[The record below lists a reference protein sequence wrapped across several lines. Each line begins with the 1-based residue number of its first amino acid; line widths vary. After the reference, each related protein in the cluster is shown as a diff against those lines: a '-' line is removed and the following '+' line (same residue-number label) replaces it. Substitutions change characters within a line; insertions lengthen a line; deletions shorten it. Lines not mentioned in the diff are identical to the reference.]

1 MEQDLSLWPKVR
13 NILVIDDDPA
23 MSGLLK
29 MMLSKLGYSCT
40 IAENG
45 AEGLELA
52 QSLRPDAILLDLVMP
67 EMNGYAFL
75 RRWQLLSMSATPV
88 VVLSSRSRTDEIQKA
103 MALGASGY
111 VIKPVD
117 VRKLAQ
123 RLEMVIPGDGKA
135 GIGSISFGDGRSVF
149 RR

>member
-23 MSGLLK
+23 MTGLLK
-29 MMLSKLGYSCT
+29 MMLSKLGYNCT
-40 IAENG
+40 IAESG
-45 AEGLELA
+45 AAGLELA
-52 QSLRPDAILLDLVMP
+52 KTLKPEAVLLDLVMP

-75 RRWQLLSMSATPV
+75 RQWHLLGMSETPV
-88 VVLSSRSRTDEIQKA
+88 VVLSSRSRADEIQKA

-123 RLEMVIPGDGKA
+123 RLEMVIPGAATQGLD
-135 GIGSISFGDGRSVF
+135 SISFGDGRSVF

>member
-1 MEQDLSLWPKVR
+1 MEQDTSLWPKVR

-29 MMLSKLGYSCT
+29 MMLSKLGYLCT
-40 IAENG
+40 IANNG
-45 AEGLELA
+45 VEGLELA
-52 QSLRPDAILLDLVMP
+52 QTLKPDAILLDLVMP

-75 RRWQLLSMSATPV
+75 RQWHFLGTPEIPV
-88 VVLSSRSRTDEIQKA
+88 IVLSSRSRADEIQKA
-103 MALGASGY
+103 MTLGASGY

-117 VRKLAQ
+117 VRKLAE
-123 RLEMVIPGDGKA
+123 RLEMVIPGGAKA
-135 GIGSISFGDGRSVF
+135 GLDSISFGDGRSVF